1 KPHPLARRTAAR
13 LGLTADGGRL
23 VVLLL
28 MGLASVLGEPRSLLG
43 AKGERMASDTVVV
56 VGGTRGLGREV
67 AQFYADRGRDLVV
80 TGREQ
85 AGAEVGAAEIGAA
98 TRGIGLD
105 LADPHTI
112 AERLADVGDVQYL
125 VLAAIERDANSVRD
139 YDIEAAMRL
148 VTLKLVGYTAVV
160 HALAPR

>member
-43 AKGERMASDTVVV
+43 AKGERMASGSVVV

-67 AQFYADRGRDLVV
+67 AQFYAGRGRDLVV

-85 AGAEVGAAEIGAA
+85 AGAEASAAELGAA
-98 TRGIGLD
+98 TRGVGLD
-105 LADPHTI
+105 LAEPHTI
-112 AERLADVGDVQYL
+112 AERRAEVGDVQSP
-125 VLAAIERDANSVRD
+125 VVGAIERDANPVR
-139 YDIEAAMRL
+139 
-148 VTLKLVGYTAVV
+148 G
-160 HALAPR
+160 